1 MPSNLFTFAKPNVL
15 EELVKINI
23 KIVLIQNLKK
33 IQGANN
39 KCKPGMCIELIFTK
53 EEGNIIKIR
62 MTLYL
67 EEKSSTTPPPP
78 PKKKFSQ
85 LQILFLGGDGM
96 WLRSTKGDQH
106 CTEQFFILN

>member
-1 MPSNLFTFAKPNVL
+1 
-15 EELVKINI
+15 
-23 KIVLIQNLKK
+23 
-33 IQGANN
+33 
-39 KCKPGMCIELIFTK
+39 MCIELIFTK

-67 EEKSSTTPPPP
+67 EEKSSTTPPP

-106 CTEQFFILN
+106 CTEQFFILNLKLIFTFQKKVWGCGQAH